1 MRHLVMP
8 KRTLDYLLMGI
19 IAGIIA
25 GLLLIYIGGIT
36 YYGIIQAFEGTT
48 MRDSIKVKRSN

>member
-1 MRHLVMP
+1 MHKLIMP

-19 IAGIIA
+19 IAGILA

-36 YYGIIQAFEGTT
+36 YYGIIQTAEF
-48 MRDSIKVKRSN
+48 IKATFRIS

>member
-1 MRHLVMP
+1 MHKLIMP

-25 GLLLIYIGGIT
+25 GLILIYIGGIT
-36 YYGIIQAFEGTT
+36 YYGIIQAFE
-48 MRDSIKVKRSN
+48 SIKMSFKMP